1 MVKTFFKEIIII
13 LLLCL
18 AILLVLSVLFYDYN
32 PISKVVPSKIAYTT
46 PENIKED
53 LQDEA
58 TVEEMAIE
66 NIVYTIEGSD
76 LNIYKKS
83 KSYNPGKAN
92 PFAVITSNENKEN
105 SKPSTGTTDNNR
117 TESLPTE
124 ENNNINKNIEE
135 VPSNSQNT
143 TFWGNT
149 GNK

>member
-1 MVKTFFKEIIII
+1 MAKTFLKEIIII

-58 TVEEMAIE
+58 TVEEMTIE

-92 PFAVITSNENKEN
+92 PFMVYTSNENKVD
-105 SKPSTGTTDNNR
+105 SKPSTGTTNNNG
-117 TESLPTE
+117 TESSPTE